1 MYFNID
7 LLMPTKKKIIIK
19 KKKQIIKVKQSQKVK
34 VVVNVG
40 TKNKTKAVRRKTAPQ
55 QKQPIIINTHVINQP
70 AAQQYDQQQQL
81 QQSNQQKQQNYEE
94 LLNVPPVE
102 RNKLF
107 PEKLKQ
113 KEYFEN
119 ELTSKL
125 RQPKKIAIRQ
135 PIMPAVQENELESTG
150 YLKYKKPI
158 KIEVLKQ
165 AEALNYRDILN
176 RGRQQEDKR
185 ENVQVEANLLG
196 QLQAEPKELRKM
208 KLSGINTKIKQQKK
222 ENEQFK
228 INKKDMVLQLTEMG
242 KGAIQ
247 DAENDEAAATK
258 IQRAAINRIKYKKN
272 EIGGAMNDMIN
283 SIVDDTNATKIAEIE
298 DEIKKSRSRTA
309 TIREQLDVAEAKNSY
324 LNVIKQ
330 PEENPREVDEA
341 KPEPKKLTRKQQA
354 LNKREAK
361 AKAKAL
367 IPAAIPEVL
376 DEAKLEPKKLT
387 KKQQK
392 EAKAKALIPAAI
404 PEVLPKK
411 LTKREQQAQ
420 DKQAVIN
427 KQILE
432 ESNRLRTNN
441 INVSELK
448 NVKELQK
455 IAKRL
460 NIQRSVGSGKEGEK
474 LKRQNLVVL
483 IQGMQANIQRDINSK
498 MGAV

>member
-1 MYFNID
+1 
-7 LLMPTKKKIIIK
+7 MPTKKKIIIK

-40 TKNKTKAVRRKTAPQ
+40 TKNKTKAVRRKAAAPQ

-94 LLNVPPVE
+94 LLNVPPVD

-135 PIMPAVQENELESTG
+135 PIMPVVQENELESTG

-158 KIEVLKQ
+158 KIEVLKP

-176 RGRQQEDKR
+176 RGQQQEDKR
-185 ENVQVEANLLG
+185 ENAQVEANLLG

-330 PEENPREVDEA
+330 PDENPRELDEA
-341 KPEPKKLTRKQQA
+341 KPEPKKLTKKQQQA
-354 LNKREAK
+354 LNKREA
-361 AKAKAL
+361 
-367 IPAAIPEVL
+367 
-376 DEAKLEPKKLT
+376 
-387 KKQQK
+387 

-420 DKQAVIN
+420 DKEAVIN
-427 KQILE
+427 KQKVE
-432 ESNRLRTNN
+432 ESNRLREND
-441 INVSELK
+441 IDVSKLK

-474 LKRQNLVVL
+474 FKRHNLVVL

-498 MGAV
+498 MGAI

>member
-40 TKNKTKAVRRKTAPQ
+40 TKNKTKAVRRKAAAPQ

-81 QQSNQQKQQNYEE
+81 QQANQQKQQNYEE

-228 INKKDMVLQLTEMG
+228 INKDMVVDDLKEKIKINNIMQT
-242 KGAIQ
+242 
-247 DAENDEAAATK
+247 NEAAAK
-258 IQRAAINRIKYKKN
+258 IQRMSQAGMKRIEERIKKAKFEELN
-272 EIGGAMNDMIN
+272 ESLNPQ
-283 SIVDDTNATKIAEIE
+283 TH
-298 DEIKKSRSRTA
+298 
-309 TIREQLDVAEAKNSY
+309 VAEAKNAF

-330 PEENPREVDEA
+330 PEE
-341 KPEPKKLTRKQQA
+341 TQ
-354 LNKREAK
+354 
-361 AKAKAL
+361 
-367 IPAAIPEVL
+367 
-376 DEAKLEPKKLT
+376 
-387 KKQQK
+387 
-392 EAKAKALIPAAI
+392 
-404 PEVLPKK
+404 
-411 LTKREQQAQ
+411 
-420 DKQAVIN
+420 
-427 KQILE
+427 
-432 ESNRLRTNN
+432 
-441 INVSELK
+441 
-448 NVKELQK
+448 
-455 IAKRL
+455 
-460 NIQRSVGSGKEGEK
+460 EK
-474 LKRQNLVVL
+474 
-483 IQGMQANIQRDINSK
+483 
-498 MGAV
+498 

>member
-1 MYFNID
+1 
-7 LLMPTKKKIIIK
+7 MPTKKKIIIK

-40 TKNKTKAVRRKTAPQ
+40 NKSKTRVKRKAAAPQ

-81 QQSNQQKQQNYEE
+81 QQANQQKQQNYEE
-94 LLNVPPVE
+94 LLNVPPVD

-135 PIMPAVQENELESTG
+135 PIMPVVQENELESTG

-158 KIEVLKQ
+158 KIEVLKP

-176 RGRQQEDKR
+176 RGQQQEDKR
-185 ENVQVEANLLG
+185 ENAQVEANLLV

-330 PEENPREVDEA
+330 PDENPRELDEA
-341 KPEPKKLTRKQQA
+341 KPEPKKLTKKQQQA
-354 LNKREAK
+354 LNKREA
-361 AKAKAL
+361 
-367 IPAAIPEVL
+367 
-376 DEAKLEPKKLT
+376 
-387 KKQQK
+387 

-420 DKQAVIN
+420 DKEAVIN
-427 KQILE
+427 KQKVE
-432 ESNRLRTNN
+432 ESNRLREND
-441 INVSELK
+441 IDVSKLK

-498 MGAV
+498 MGAI